1 MCSPHKKKSQEA
13 KDFAQDGRVPT
24 LSIDHG
30 FLGSEEEAA
39 AANPF
44 LIAYDGCT
52 GALFA
57 VAVATKEHEDWLADY
72 LKAALDEL
80 GYGGC
85 RVAIK

>member
-1 MCSPHKKKSQEA
+1 MQPAQTKNHKA

-24 LSIDHG
+24 LSIDHC
-30 FLGSEEEAA
+30 FLGIEEEAA

-44 LIAYDGCT
+44 LIAYYSYS

-57 VAVATKEHEDWLADY
+57 AAVASKECEDWLADY
-72 LKAALDEL
+72 LKAVLDEL

-85 RVAIK
+85 SVAI